1 MSFEKYISNKK
12 ALIITLDDALYPKK
26 DYLLQVYYLFSE
38 FMAYSEQIDAKAI
51 VDFMSEEYNTHGEQ
65 ALFKKT
71 AAKFDIPE
79 KYEQNFNLLFE
90 TARLPL
96 KLLLFKNVLSLLQ
109 EVVVDRRPIFIL
121 VEGNPAE
128 AINKIKQIE
137 WNGLEQYLK
146 VYFTVEYNGSANDTV
161 KHILNEQSLKS
172 GEVVLFTSQIQLEGN
187 FVDSTIDSFCVTEIL

>member
-1 MSFEKYISNKK
+1 MSFEKYLSNKK

-38 FMAYSEQIDAKAI
+38 FMAYTEHLDAKAI
-51 VDFMSEEYNTHGEQ
+51 VEFMSEEYKTHGEQ
-65 ALFKKT
+65 DLIKKT
-71 AAKFDIPE
+71 ASKFNIPE

-96 KLLLFKNVLSLLQ
+96 KLLLFQKVLGLLQ
-109 EVVVDRRPIFIL
+109 EAVVNRRSIFIL

-137 WNGLEQYLK
+137 WNGLEQFLK
-146 VYFTVEYNGSANDTV
+146 VYFTAEYNGSASETIMHIV
-161 KHILNEQSLKS
+161 KEQGLGKE
-172 GEVVLFTSQIQLEGN
+172 EVVLFTSQIQSQSN
-187 FVDSTIDSFCVTEIL
+187 FVDIDVESFSVTEIL

>member
-1 MSFEKYISNKK
+1 MSFEKYLSHKK

-51 VDFMSEEYNTHGEQ
+51 VEFMSEKYQLEGEKDI
-65 ALFKKT
+65 FKKT
-71 AAKFDIPE
+71 AVKFAIPE

-96 KLLLFKNVLSLLQ
+96 KLLLFQNILALLQ
-109 EVVVDRRPIFIL
+109 EVVVDRRPIIIL
-121 VEGNPAE
+121 VDGNPAE

-146 VYFTVEYNGSANDTV
+146 VYFTIEYNNSYKNT
-161 KHILNEQSLKS
+161 IEQLLK
-172 GEVVLFTSQIQLEGN
+172 EQNLQIDDVVLFTSQIQSESN
-187 FVDSTIDSFCVTEIL
+187 FVDDTIDSFSVTEIL

>member
-1 MSFEKYISNKK
+1 MSFEKYLSNKK

-38 FMAYSEQIDAKAI
+38 FMAYTEQIDAKAI
-51 VDFMSEEYNTHGEQ
+51 VNFMSKEFTENGELG
-65 ALFKKT
+65 LFKKT

-96 KLLLFKNVLSLLQ
+96 KLLLFKNVLNLLQ
-109 EVVVDRRPIFIL
+109 EVVVDRRTISIL

-128 AINKIKQIE
+128 AINKMKQIE
-137 WNGLEQYLK
+137 WNGLEPYLK
-146 VYFTVEYNGSANDTV
+146 VYFTVEYSGSASETI
-161 KHILNEQSLKS
+161 KHILTEQGFEK
-172 GEVVLFTSQIQLEGN
+172 EDVVLFVSENQAASN
-187 FVDSTIDSFCVTEIL
+187 FVDLAIDNFSVTEIL

>member
-1 MSFEKYISNKK
+1 MSFEKYLSNKK

-38 FMAYSEQIDAKAI
+38 FMAYTEHLDAKAI
-51 VDFMSEEYNTHGEQ
+51 VEFMSEEYKTHGEQ
-65 ALFKKT
+65 DLFKKT

-96 KLLLFKNVLSLLQ
+96 KLLLFKNVLNLLQ
-109 EVVVDRRPIFIL
+109 EVVVDRRTISIL

-137 WNGLEQYLK
+137 WNGLEPYLK
-146 VYFTVEYNGSANDTV
+146 VYFTAEYNGSASETI
-161 KHILNEQSLKS
+161 KHILTEQGFEK
-172 GEVVLFTSQIQLEGN
+172 EDVVLFVSENQAASN
-187 FVDSTIDSFCVTEIL
+187 FVDLAIDNFSVTEIL

>member
-1 MSFEKYISNKK
+1 MSFEKYLSNKK

-38 FMAYSEQIDAKAI
+38 FMAYTEHLDAKAI
-51 VDFMSEEYNTHGEQ
+51 VEFMSEEYKTHGEQ
-65 ALFKKT
+65 DLFKKT
-71 AAKFDIPE
+71 ASKFNIPE

-96 KLLLFKNVLSLLQ
+96 KLLLFQKVLGLLQ
-109 EVVVDRRPIFIL
+109 EAVVNRRSIFIL

-128 AINKIKQIE
+128 ALNKIKQIE

-146 VYFTVEYNGSANDTV
+146 LYFTAEYNGSVAETIAHLL
-161 KHILNEQSLKS
+161 KEQSVEKD
-172 GEVVLFTSQIQLEGN
+172 EVVLFVSEIQSQSN
-187 FVDSTIDSFCVTEIL
+187 FVNIDVESFSVTEIL

>member
-1 MSFEKYISNKK
+1 MSFEKYLSNKK
-12 ALIITLDDALYPKK
+12 ALIITLDDALFPKK

-38 FMAYSEQIDAKAI
+38 FIAYSEQIDAKAI
-51 VDFMSEEYNTHGEQ
+51 IDFMSEEYRTHGEQ
-65 ALFKKT
+65 ELFKKT

-96 KLLLFKNVLSLLQ
+96 KLLLFQNVLSLLQ
-109 EVVVDRRPIFIL
+109 EAVVDRRPIFIL

-128 AINKIKQIE
+128 AINKIKQME

-146 VYFTVEYNGSANDTV
+146 VYFDAEYNASAKDTI
-161 KHILNEQSLKS
+161 KYILKEQSLDRD
-172 GEVVLFTSQIQLEGN
+172 EVVLFTPQIQLENN
-187 FVDSTIDSFCVTEIL
+187 FVDSIIDCFSVTEIL

>member
-1 MSFEKYISNKK
+1 MSFEKYLSNKK

-38 FMAYSEQIDAKAI
+38 FMAYTEHLDAKAI
-51 VDFMSEEYNTHGEQ
+51 VEFMSEEYKTHGEQ
-65 ALFKKT
+65 DIFKKT
-71 AAKFDIPE
+71 ASKFNIPE

-96 KLLLFKNVLSLLQ
+96 KLLLFQKVLGLLQ
-109 EVVVDRRPIFIL
+109 EGVVNRRSIFIL

-128 AINKIKQIE
+128 ALNKIKQIE

-146 VYFTVEYNGSANDTV
+146 LYFTAEYNGSVTETIAHLL
-161 KHILNEQSLKS
+161 KEQSVEKD
-172 GEVVLFTSQIQLEGN
+172 EVVLFVSEIQSQSN
-187 FVDSTIDSFCVTEIL
+187 FVNIDVESFSVTEIL

>member
-1 MSFEKYISNKK
+1 MSFEKYLFNKK

-38 FMAYSEQIDAKAI
+38 FMAYTEQIDAKA
-51 VDFMSEEYNTHGEQ
+51 VVNFMSKEFTENGELG
-65 ALFKKT
+65 LFKKT

-96 KLLLFKNVLSLLQ
+96 KLLLFKNVLNLLQ
-109 EVVVDRRPIFIL
+109 ELVVDRRTISIL

-146 VYFTVEYNGSANDTV
+146 VYFTAEYNGSASETIKYILTEQALDND
-161 KHILNEQSLKS
+161 
-172 GEVVLFTSQIQLEGN
+172 EVVLFTSQIQSESN
-187 FVDSTIDSFCVTEIL
+187 FVNLEIDNFSVTEIL

>member
-1 MSFEKYISNKK
+1 MSFGKYLSNKK

-51 VDFMSEEYNTHGEQ
+51 VDFMSEEYKNNGEQ
-65 ALFKKT
+65 DLFKKT
-71 AAKFDIPE
+71 ASKFDIPE
-79 KYEQNFNLLFE
+79 KYEQNFDLLFE

-96 KLLLFKNVLSLLQ
+96 KLLLFQNVLNLLQ
-109 EVVVDRRPIFIL
+109 EVVGDRRSIFIL

-146 VYFTVEYNGSANDTV
+146 VYFTVEYNGSANETI
-161 KHILNEQSLKS
+161 KHILKEQSIES
-172 GEVVLFTSQIQLEGN
+172 DEVVLFTSQIQLGFN
-187 FVDSTIDSFCVTEIL
+187 FVDSTIDTFSVTEIL

>member
-1 MSFEKYISNKK
+1 MSFEKYLSNKK
-12 ALIITLDDALYPKK
+12 ALIITLDDALFPKK

-38 FMAYSEQIDAKAI
+38 FIAYSEQIDAKAI
-51 VDFMSEEYNTHGEQ
+51 IDFMSEEYRTHGEQ
-65 ALFKKT
+65 ELFKKT

-96 KLLLFKNVLSLLQ
+96 KLLLFQNVLSLLQ
-109 EVVVDRRPIFIL
+109 EAVVDRRPIFIL

-128 AINKIKQIE
+128 AINKIKQME

-146 VYFTVEYNGSANDTV
+146 VYFDAEYNASAKDTI
-161 KHILNEQSLKS
+161 KYILKEQSLDRD
-172 GEVVLFTSQIQLEGN
+172 EVVLFTSQIQLENN
-187 FVDSTIDSFCVTEIL
+187 FVDSIIDCFSVTEIL

>member
-1 MSFEKYISNKK
+1 MSFEKYLSNKK

-51 VDFMSEEYNTHGEQ
+51 VDFMSKEYAENGEQ
-65 ALFKKT
+65 SIFAKT
-71 AAKFDIPE
+71 ATQFGIPE

-96 KLLLFKNVLSLLQ
+96 KLLLFQNVLELLQ
-109 EVVVDRRPIFIL
+109 QVVLDRKQLFIL
-121 VEGNPAE
+121 VDGNPAE

-146 VYFTVEYNGSANDTV
+146 LYFTAEYHNSANEAV
-161 KHILNEQSLKS
+161 IELLKEQSLEKD
-172 GEVVLFTSQIQLEGN
+172 EVVLFFAKNQPESN
-187 FVDSTIDSFCVTEIL
+187 FVDADIECFSVTEIL